1 MSYCEI
7 CIRKYKDPNYA
18 TSQRHINS
26 KLHQDNLKKRKK
38 VPKVADLG
46 EFRRVNIVSELN
58 HLKDTVSKM
67 EIRISNIENFLN
79 LGRINK
85 ISKKS
90 KTTLKESQIRRLE
103 KEIINL
109 INQESHIQQIK
120 GNFPIKKLKI
130 SVMKKFN
137 VSEQEFEDI
146 ILRLYR
152 KQIID
157 LQPGGE
163 PTDYHIL
170 SPTGK
175 RFYYLITKT

>member
-7 CIRKYKDPNYA
+7 CNKKYRDPNYA

-26 KLHQDNLKKRKK
+26 KTHQDKLKKRRKG
-38 VPKVADLG
+38 PRVADLG
-46 EFRRVNIVSELN
+46 GSKGLNIVSELS
-58 HLKDTVSKM
+58 HLKDTVSNM
-67 EIRISNIENFLN
+67 EIRISNIENMLN
-79 LGRINK
+79 LGRMTK
-85 ISKKS
+85 VSKKS
-90 KTTLKESQIRRLE
+90 KATLKESQIRRLE
-103 KEIINL
+103 QEIINL

-120 GNFPIKKLKI
+120 GNFLIKNVKE

-137 VSEQEFEDI
+137 IAEQDFEDI

-157 LQPGGE
+157 LQPGGA

-175 RFYYLITKT
+175 RFYYLITKN